1 MNRFKNILYVSE
13 TSVAQESAMARAVSL
28 ARNNQAALT
37 VIDVIPSVST
47 GIGMSPAGP
56 SAADLQ
62 EAVKS
67 ERKRALE
74 SLVAPHRKNL
84 EIRINVLF
92 GKEFLEVVRT
102 VLRDQHD
109 LVIKC
114 AENPDW
120 VDRLFGSDDMHLLR
134 KCPCPLWLM
143 KPMEKSNYDSI
154 VAAVDFDPAD
164 PEVSDRDL
172 NRLILELSGS
182 LAVSD
187 FASLH
192 LVHIWDAPDVGLV
205 RMWADNPEAAEI
217 RLVEHERL
225 RHESGMTRLTET
237 LRQQVGADTYEYL
250 SPDVH
255 LRRGSAIKEI
265 PALAKQLEADLV
277 VMGTVARSGIPGV
290 IIGNTAEGILDQ
302 LECSVLA
309 VKPPGFVSPVKP
321 AD

>member
-13 TSVAQESAMARAVSL
+13 TSVAQESAVARAVSL
-28 ARNNQAALT
+28 AQNNQATLT
-37 VIDVIPSVST
+37 VIEVIPGVST
-47 GIGMSPAGP
+47 GTAMAAGGP
-56 SAADLQ
+56 GAVDLQ
-62 EAVKS
+62 EAVTS
-67 ERKRALE
+67 ERRRALDN
-74 SLVAPHRKNL
+74 LVEPYRKNL
-84 EIRINVLF
+84 EIRTNMLV
-92 GKEFLEVVRT
+92 GKEFLEVIRT

-120 VDRLFGSDDMHLLR
+120 IDRLFGSDDMHLLR

-143 KPMEKSNYDSI
+143 KPQEKSNYESI

-164 PEVSDRDL
+164 PEVSDGDL
-172 NRLILELSGS
+172 NRLILELSSS
-182 LAVSD
+182 LAMSD

-192 LVHIWDAPDVGLV
+192 LVHVWDAPDLAIV
-205 RMWADNPEAAEI
+205 RLSAENPETAAI

-225 RHESGMTRLTET
+225 RHEAGMARLTET
-237 LRQQVGADTYEYL
+237 LRQQVGVDAYDYL

-255 LRRGSAIKEI
+255 LRRGSAVRVI
-265 PALAKQLEADLV
+265 PALVKQLKADLV
-277 VMGTVARSGIPGV
+277 VMGTVARSGISGV

-309 VKPPGFVSPVKP
+309 VKPPGFVSPVKLP
-321 AD
+321 E

>member
-37 VIDVIPSVST
+37 VIDVIPGVST
-47 GIGMSPAGP
+47 GIGMSPDSPGG
-56 SAADLQ
+56 ADLQ
-62 EAVKS
+62 EAMKS
-67 ERKRALE
+67 ERRRALE

-84 EIRINVLF
+84 EIHINVLV
-92 GKEFLEVVRT
+92 GKKFLEVIRT
-102 VLRDQHD
+102 VLREQHD

-143 KPMEKSNYDSI
+143 KPLEKSNYDSI
-154 VAAVDFDPAD
+154 VAAVDFDPAE
-164 PEVSDRDL
+164 PEVSDQDL

-182 LAVSD
+182 LAISD

-192 LVHIWDAPDVGLV
+192 LVHVWDAPDVDLV
-205 RMWADNPEAAEI
+205 RLWANNPEAAEI
-217 RLVEHERL
+217 TLVENERL
-225 RHESGMTRLTET
+225 RHTTGMTRLTET
-237 LRQQVGADTYEYL
+237 LRQQVGADAYKYL

-255 LRRGSAIKEI
+255 LRRGSAIRVI
-265 PALAKQLEADLV
+265 PALVEQLKADLV
-277 VMGTVARSGIPGV
+277 VMGTVARSGISGV

-321 AD
+321 AE